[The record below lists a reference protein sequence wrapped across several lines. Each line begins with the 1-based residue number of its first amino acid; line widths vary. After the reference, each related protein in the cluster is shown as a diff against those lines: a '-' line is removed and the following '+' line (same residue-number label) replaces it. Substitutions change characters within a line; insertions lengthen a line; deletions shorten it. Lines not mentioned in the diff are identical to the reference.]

1 METLSS
7 IIKNQGENPSMK
19 PKLTRWGGGG
29 GAYLTKSFQTSAS
42 TRRTRQSDA
51 TRFDQNKQIFFKYF
65 VKD

>member
-19 PKLTRWGGGG
+19 PKLTRWGGG
-29 GAYLTKSFQTSAS
+29 AYLTKRFQTSAS
-42 TRRTRQSDA
+42 TRRARQSDA

>member
-19 PKLTRWGGGG
+19 PKLTRRGGG

-42 TRRTRQSDA
+42 TRRARQSDA

>member
-1 METLSS
+1 MLKMVVGSCDFFFKSFLS
-7 IIKNQGENPSMK
+7 KNFDGEE
-19 PKLTRWGGGG
+19 GG

>member
-29 GAYLTKSFQTSAS
+29 GGGGFSNEKFSNQGI
-42 TRRTRQSDA
+42 
-51 TRFDQNKQIFFKYF
+51 NKKNPSERCY
-65 VKD
+65 

>member
-19 PKLTRWGGGG
+19 PKLTRWRGGG
-29 GAYLTKSFQTSAS
+29 LIKLKRFQTSAS
-42 TRRTRQSDA
+42 TRRARQSDA